1 MARHHTKL
9 SKKEVERIFYQLCLA
24 ISRTKNINIAS
35 KLLRDLLS
43 YQEAEMLAKRLKI
56 AELVLEGETYDYIRG
71 SLKVSPGTIAR
82 VQEWLKISGDGYRW
96 AVQKTKGDMKK
107 FQRSIPTESGY
118 SGWSEI
124 KRRYPIYFWP
134 ELLLE
139 EIVKSANKRE
149 KERLQKVVGE
159 MEKMKKKKPLFKRL
173 QKILRTRTRKN

>member
-9 SKKEVERIFYQLCLA
+9 SRKEAEKIFYQLCLA
-24 ISRTKNINIAS
+24 ISRTRNIGIAS
-35 KLLRDLLS
+35 KLLRDLVS

-56 AELVLEGETYDYIRG
+56 AELVLEGETYDNIRN

-107 FQRSIPTESGY
+107 FRKSIPTESGY
-118 SGWSEI
+118 SDWSEV
-124 KRRYPIYFWP
+124 KRRYPMYFWP

-139 EIVKSANKRE
+139 EIIRSANKRE
-149 KERLQKVVGE
+149 KERLRKVVGE
-159 MEKMKKKKPLFKRL
+159 MERVKAKKPLFRKLQRILQKRL
-173 QKILRTRTRKN
+173 K

>member
-1 MARHHTKL
+1 MAKHHVKL
-9 SKKEVERIFYQLCLA
+9 SRKEVERIFYQLCLA
-24 ISRTKNINIAS
+24 ISRTRNISIAS
-35 KLLRDLLS
+35 KLLRDMLS

-56 AELVLEGETYDYIRG
+56 AELALEGETYDYIRN
-71 SLKVSPGTIAR
+71 SLKVSSGTIAR

-124 KRRYPIYFWP
+124 KRRYPMYFWP

-139 EIVKSANKRE
+139 EIVRSANKRE
-149 KERLQKVVGE
+149 KERLRKIVGE
-159 MEKMKKKKPLFKRL
+159 MGKMKEKRSLYKKLN
-173 QKILRTRTRKN
+173 KILRKRST

>member
-9 SKKEVERIFYQLCLA
+9 SRREVERIFFQLCLA
-24 ISRTKNINIAS
+24 ISRTKKISNAS

-56 AELVLEGETYDYIRG
+56 AELVLEGDTYEYIRN

-96 AVQKTKGDMKK
+96 AVEKTKKDTKK
-107 FQRSIPTESGY
+107 WKSNLPTEKGY
-118 SGWSEI
+118 SDWSEV

-139 EIVKSANKRE
+139 EIVKSANRRE
-149 KERLQKVVGE
+149 KERLRRVVE
-159 MEKMKKKKPLFKRL
+159 DMVKMKTKKPLFKRL
-173 QKILRTRTRKN
+173 QRILRTKTR